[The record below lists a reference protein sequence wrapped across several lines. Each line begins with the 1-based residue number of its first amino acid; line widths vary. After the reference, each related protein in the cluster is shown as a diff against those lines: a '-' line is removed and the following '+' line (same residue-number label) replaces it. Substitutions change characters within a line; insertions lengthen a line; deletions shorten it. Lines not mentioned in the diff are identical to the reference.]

1 MIDVVFVAPYLLPAT
16 SRFVHAA
23 ASVEGARVGVVTHE
37 PADRIPHDL
46 RARLAA
52 HWQVADA
59 LDPDQLEQG
68 VRGIATQLGSVDRIV
83 AVLEPLQESVAEVR
97 ARLGIPGPGPEVTRR
112 FRDKA
117 HMKDAFRAAGVP
129 CARHRLCTD
138 ASAVHDFVAE
148 VGLPVV
154 VKPNAGAGAR
164 STFRVETAEQLG
176 QWLAADPPRD
186 GRDVLVEEFLTG
198 REHSFEAMW
207 RGGELLWWSATRYL
221 PTPLEVL
228 EHPWMQWVVMA
239 PRHVDTPEFAD
250 IAEVGPAA
258 IRALGLETGMTH
270 MEWFRR
276 SDGSIAVGE
285 VAARPPGAQLLTAT
299 SWAHG
304 GRDLYADWTRL
315 VISGEFDPPARTHAV
330 AAVYLRGQHPSG
342 GRPAGSQV
350 AAIRNVD
357 RLQQELGHLVVEA
370 RLPQLGA
377 TPNDSYE
384 GDGHVILRADTDEE
398 VEAAV
403 GRILAELR
411 VELA

>member
-1 MIDVVFVAPYLLPAT
+1 MTDVVFVAPYLLPAT

-23 ASVEGARVGVVTHE
+23 ADVAGARVGVVTHE
-37 PADRIPHDL
+37 PADRIDEHL
-46 RARLAA
+46 RSRLAA
-52 HWQVADA
+52 HWQVGDA

-68 VRGIATQLGSVDRIV
+68 VRGIAGQLGSVDRIV

-97 ARLGIPGPGPEVTRR
+97 ARLGITGAGPEVTRR

-129 CARHRLCTD
+129 CARHRLCDSAD
-138 ASAVHDFVAE
+138 AVRAFVDEA
-148 VGLPVV
+148 GLPVV
-154 VKPNAGAGAR
+154 AKPNTGAGAR
-164 STFRVETAEQLG
+164 ATFRVEHRDQLD
-176 QWLAADPPRD
+176 QWLAHDPPRP
-186 GRDVLVEEFLTG
+186 GADVLVEEFLTG

-207 RGGELLWWSATRYL
+207 RDGELLWWSVTRYL

-228 EHPWMQWVVMA
+228 EHSWMQWVVMA
-239 PRHVDTPEFAD
+239 PRHVDTPEFAE

-258 IRALGLETGMTH
+258 VRALGLRTGMTH

-276 SDGSIAVGE
+276 DDGSIAIGE

-304 GRDLYADWTRL
+304 GRDLFADWTRL
-315 VISGEFDPPARTHAV
+315 VISDAFDPPPRTHAV
-330 AAVYLRGQHPSG
+330 AAVYLRGQHPVG
-342 GRPAGSQV
+342 TRGERV
-350 AAIRNVD
+350 AAVRNVE
-357 RLQQELGHLVVEA
+357 RLQHELGHLVVEA
-370 RLPQLGA
+370 RLPEVGA
-377 TPNDSYE
+377 HHNPSYE

-403 GRILAELR
+403 ARIHAELR
-411 VELA
+411 IDLA